1 MNAQQKALLQRMRDD
16 GVGYAA
22 IAQELGI
29 SRNTIKSYCRRN
41 NLGILKNTAP
51 DMSHLCKQCGKPLKL
66 IPKHKPKK
74 FCNDKCRLTWWS
86 ANKNM
91 LHKKAVY
98 RLTCAGCGKTFESYG
113 NKNRKYCSHHCY
125 IIDRFGEP
133 ENSDSK
139 GGQACH
145 AQ

>member
-1 MNAQQKALLQRMRDD
+1 MNAGQKAMLQRMRDD
-16 GVGYAA
+16 GVGYVK

-51 DMSHLCKQCGKPLKL
+51 DMSHICKHCGKPLKM

-86 ANKNM
+86 MNKDM
-91 LHKKAVY
+91 LHKKAIY
-98 RLTCAGCGKTFESYG
+98 KLTCQYCGKEFESYG
-113 NKNRKYCSHHCY
+113 KKNRKFCNHQCY
-125 IIDRFGEP
+125 IYDRFGVPDYVRTEG
-133 ENSDSK
+133 ER
-139 GGQACH
+139 
-145 AQ
+145 